1 MEMIVATEER
11 VSELANIEP
20 ETPAEK
26 LSEQSSPPPTKD
38 EGRRTKDWICGVS
51 SFILRPYHIAF
62 QTRSEA
68 APLISER
75 EVRTRVFGLAWP
87 VIGENFLETL
97 LGIVDTLLVAGLG
110 AVAIAGVGSALQVMF
125 FMISALSALAVGS
138 AVLVAQTVGAGDLAR
153 AGRLGRQ
160 SLLWSVL
167 FSLPLTATGLV
178 LSGPIIG
185 LFGLEPQVAEIGT
198 QYLQVTMGT
207 VVVLVGLFIGGG
219 VLRGAGDARTP
230 LRVTALANLLNVAL
244 AYALIYGRF
253 GLPALGSI
261 GSAWATFLARSFALV
276 LLLTALWRGRN
287 GVSISGRGGWRPD
300 FGVARQ
306 VLSVGIPAALEQV
319 LVSSGFLVLA
329 LVVARLGTEVLAAQR
344 ITINAL
350 TLSFLPGIGFG
361 IAATALVGQSVGARR
376 IDEGQAVARVA
387 TNWAV
392 LWMSAIAALLIVF
405 APQIFH
411 SFTSDA
417 AVIEAGVPGL
427 RVLALTQPFWAV
439 LFVQAGALRGTG
451 NTRFPLLIT
460 GTSIWAATG
469 LAFALIETIGGGLVT
484 IWAAFLVL
492 APVMAF
498 LMWQRFRH
506 TVAEF

>member
-1 MEMIVATEER
+1 MIVATEER

-26 LSEQSSPPPTKD
+26 LSEKSSPPPTKD

-110 AVAIAGVGSALQVMF
+110 AVV
-125 FMISALSALAVGS
+125 
-138 AVLVAQTVGAGDLAR
+138 
-153 AGRLGRQ
+153 
-160 SLLWSVL
+160 
-167 FSLPLTATGLV
+167 
-178 LSGPIIG
+178 
-185 LFGLEPQVAEIGT
+185 
-198 QYLQVTMGT
+198 
-207 VVVLVGLFIGGG
+207 IGGG

-244 AYALIYGRF
+244 AYALIYGHF
-253 GLPALGSI
+253 GLPALGPI

-344 ITINAL
+344 ITFNAL
-350 TLSFLPGIGFG
+350 SLSFLPGIGFG

-376 IDEGQAVARVA
+376 IDEGQAAARVA

-392 LWMSAIAALLIVF
+392 LWMSAITALLIVF

-451 NTRFPLLIT
+451 NTRFPLMVT
-460 GTSIWAATG
+460 GTSIWAAVG
-469 LAFALIETIGGGLVT
+469 LAFALLETVGGGLVSV
-484 IWAAFLVL
+484 WGAFLAV

-498 LMWQRFRH
+498 LMWRRFRR
-506 TVAEF
+506 TIAEF